1 MKTRSSD
8 LMPWLAA
15 LLCLTLAHTAKAA
28 DDSEAPKVSN
38 SQVTGAQSKLA
49 EQDIW
54 KRWKLAHDP
63 QEASAEVRLSAG
75 APTQANKAT
84 GLLGMEVR
92 NQDGERLGHI
102 KDLVIDWKTEQV
114 SYAVM
119 STASKAMPDIGEK
132 LLAVPLAA
140 LVVSP
145 DQKHLVLDADKA
157 KVQAAQGID
166 RHDWPSVSNPSWG
179 AEPFWQRD
187 AERRAAPDQPA
198 K

>member
-1 MKTRSSD
+1 MI
-8 LMPWLAA
+8 PWLAA
-15 LLCLTLAHTAKAA
+15 LFCLTLAHAGRAA

-38 SQVTGAQSKLA
+38 SQVTGAQPKLA

-75 APTQANKAT
+75 APTQANKAS

-92 NQDGERLGHI
+92 NQNGERLGHI

-114 SYAVM
+114 SYAVI
-119 STASKAMPDIGEK
+119 SASSKAMPGIGEK

-140 LVVSP
+140 LAISP
-145 DQKHLVLDADKA
+145 DQKHLVLDADKS
-157 KVQAAQGID
+157 KVQAARGFD
-166 RHDWPSVSNPSWG
+166 RDDWPSVSNPSWG
-179 AEPFWQRD
+179 AEPFWQHD
-187 AERRAAPDQPA
+187 ADRRAAPDQPA
-198 K
+198 Q